1 MTKRIFSIVAIA
13 ALAACGGGDDA
24 AEGGEGTVSQDTS
37 VSTVQGTDTVS
48 QPVVVPTTDSV
59 VTTTTVTQDTVQGA
73 AQTGTTGTPVATDS
87 AAH

>member
-13 ALAACGGGDDA
+13 ALAACGGGDEA
-24 AEGGEGTVSQDTS
+24 GEGGEGTVSQDTA
-37 VSTVQGTDTVS
+37 VTTVQGTDTVS

-59 VTTTTVTQDTVQGA
+59 VTTTTVTQDTMQGA
-73 AQTGTTGTPVATDS
+73 AQTGATGTPVADS

>member
-13 ALAACGGGDDA
+13 ALAACGGDDA
-24 AEGGEGTVSQDTS
+24 AEGGEGTVSQDTA
-37 VSTVQGTDTVS
+37 VTTVQGTDTVS

-59 VTTTTVTQDTVQGA
+59 VTTTTVTQDTMQGTA
-73 AQTGTTGTPVATDS
+73 PAGATGTPVADS

>member
-13 ALAACGGGDDA
+13 ALAACGGGDEA
-24 AEGGEGTVSQDTS
+24 GEGGEGTVSQDTS
-37 VSTVQGTDTVS
+37 VTTVQGTDTVS

-59 VTTTTVTQDTVQGA
+59 VTTTTVTQDTMQGA
-73 AQTGTTGTPVATDS
+73 AQTGTTGTPVADS

>member
-1 MTKRIFSIVAIA
+1 MGKRIFSIVAIA
-13 ALAACGGGDDA
+13 ALAACGGGDEA

-37 VSTVQGTDTVS
+37 VTTVQGMDTVS

-73 AQTGTTGTPVATDS
+73 AQTGATGTVVADS